1 MFSICMV
8 SVWALPGSDLYSD
21 FYILCFIFVFVK
33 YFNNLFFGTAE
44 MKDCFAAQL
53 PNEYAAPVW

>member
-1 MFSICMV
+1 MV